1 MIALDRPAF
10 LGRLPRLKADLGPL
24 AGVLVLAAVILVG
37 GSIFFHGF
45 SENGFRQASRLAW
58 RYASL
63 IFFAALVAGPLC
75 RVTAHFVPH
84 LTPPE
89 SLSRRL
95 VWGFAASYG
104 VYLLSVFVPHVIEL
118 SEGATLMVLLGGGLA
133 LVMAGAAAPWRWQG
147 TVIFDKVRRLILAA
161 AALYFWLC
169 YSVMALA
176 RLAGPHR
183 PDAFYGISLCLMVAG
198 LLARY
203 ADRWFSGS
211 VRNLSNLRQ
220 LPKTAAKSAPN

>member
-10 LGRLPRLKADLGPL
+10 LGRLAHPKADLGPL
-24 AGVLVLAAVILVG
+24 VGGIVLAAVVLVA
-37 GSIFFHGF
+37 GSIFFHDF

-63 IFFAALVAGPLC
+63 VFFAVLVAGPLC
-75 RVTAHFVPH
+75 RVTAHFVPT
-84 LTPPE
+84 LRPPRT
-89 SLSRRL
+89 LSRRL

-104 VYLLSVFVPHVIEL
+104 VYLLSVFVPHAIQL

-133 LVMAGAAAPWRWQG
+133 LVMAGAAAPWSWRG
-147 TVIFDKVRRLILAA
+147 TVIFPRFRRLILAT

-203 ADRWFSGS
+203 ADRWFSGPR
-211 VRNLSNLRQ
+211 RNMSNFRHLFQQRSG
-220 LPKTAAKSAPN
+220 SAPN

>member
-10 LGRLPRLKADLGPL
+10 LGRLAHPKADLGPL
-24 AGVLVLAAVILVG
+24 VGGIVLAAVILVAG
-37 GSIFFHGF
+37 PIFFHGF
-45 SENGFRQASRLAW
+45 SENGFRQANRLAW

-63 IFFAALVAGPLC
+63 IFFAAMVAGPLC
-75 RVTAHFVPH
+75 RVTAHFVPN

-89 SLSRRL
+89 TLGRRL

-104 VYLLSVFVPHVIEL
+104 VYLLSVFVPHVIQL
-118 SEGATLMVLLGGGLA
+118 SRGATLMVLLGGGLA
-133 LVMAGAAAPWRWQG
+133 LVMAGAAAPWTWHG
-147 TVIFDKVRRLILAA
+147 TIMFQKFRRLILAA

-183 PDAFYGISLCLMVAG
+183 PDAFYGISLCLMVVG

-203 ADRWFSGS
+203 ADRWFSGPG
-211 VRNLSNLRQ
+211 RNLSNLRQ
-220 LPKTAAKSAPN
+220 LPGTAAKPAPN

>member
-1 MIALDRPAF
+1 MIALDRPVF
-10 LGRLPRLKADLGPL
+10 LGRLAHPKADLGPL
-24 AGVLVLAAVILVG
+24 VGGIALGAVILVAG
-37 GSIFFHGF
+37 PVFFHGF

-75 RVTAHFVPH
+75 RVAAHFVPH
-84 LTPPE
+84 LTPLE

-104 VYLLSVFVPHVIEL
+104 VYLLAVFVPHMIQL
-118 SEGATLMVLLGGGLA
+118 SQGATLMVLLGGGLA
-133 LVMAGAAAPWRWQG
+133 AMMAGAAAPWTWRG
-147 TVIFDKVRRLILAA
+147 TVLFPKFRRQILAGT
-161 AALYFWLC
+161 ALYFWLC

-183 PDAFYGISLCLMVAG
+183 PDAFYGINLCLMVVG

-203 ADRWFSGS
+203 ADRWVSGPS
-211 VRNLSNLRQ
+211 RNVSNLRQ
-220 LPKTAAKSAPN
+220 LSETVPKPAPN